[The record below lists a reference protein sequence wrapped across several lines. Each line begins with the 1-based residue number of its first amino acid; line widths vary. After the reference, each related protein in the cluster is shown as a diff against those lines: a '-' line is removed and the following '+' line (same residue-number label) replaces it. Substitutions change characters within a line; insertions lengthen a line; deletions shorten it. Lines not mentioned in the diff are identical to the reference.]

1 MSITPEILKEKLD
14 SAIHEAVKQYHEE
27 NESKKTFSRNRTLTM
42 TTMMKTLLS
51 MKGGSL
57 NKELHELGIKAFA
70 SAFSQQR
77 KKLSAWEFENVFESF
92 NRQCFDEMKYKG
104 YRVLAIDGTAV
115 NLPRN
120 PKNESYVCHKG
131 APDGYNQLHVNLLY
145 DN

>member
-1 MSITPEILKEKLD
+1 
-14 SAIHEAVKQYHEE
+14 
-27 NESKKTFSRNRTLTM
+27 M

-51 MKGGSL
+51 MKGSSL
-57 NKELHELGIKAFA
+57 NKELHELGIKA

-92 NRQCFDEMKYKG
+92 NRQCFDYKR

-115 NLPRN
+115 NLPCN

-131 APDGYNQLHVNLLY
+131 APDGYNQLHVNPL
-145 DN
+145 